1 MKLFGAK
8 IVGLALGLLGLNALS
23 LSAQYYSNGAIAAS
37 EHLYSIEGDHST
49 IIAPDYFEE
58 AGRSVGYYMS
68 RMRSGAGYG
77 LATPRA
83 VKVIV
88 NGRSLISNGMAMWT
102 PLRVEMV
109 GAPAQQSY
117 STPWLKQ
124 LSVHEYRHIA
134 QYTRLDRSAVGFIGK
149 LLGEQGSLLT
159 TGLLPFWF
167 LEGDATDAETQASL
181 FGRGVQPSF
190 SMHYRAVG
198 REVLE
203 GKNIDRWF
211 SGSYA
216 DYIPNH
222 YELGYRLVTHANQR
236 AGRYVWGDV
245 IDHSARRPYLIA
257 SHQQGMKRVLGVR
270 TPELFRETFMA
281 ANELWE
287 SAPHIAAATAWE
299 EQTSLLAAA
308 PEKGWQGYSHPMWW
322 GDKVVALYSS
332 LDEENRFVTIDTRTG
347 EIEKLATVGLV
358 STRPAISGN
367 SVWWSEYRQSTFF
380 NTRVGSVVRSY
391 NLDTHQLRTH
401 RLAENALYPT
411 PLPSG
416 DVAWVEYHPDGHYT
430 LHTPSG
436 DKEFADTSL
445 HDLAWDPTT
454 ERYYLIA
461 QEDNGMSILS
471 FDPADGSI
479 ATVRQ
484 PAFVTLSDLRA
495 EGGRLYFGSI
505 ASGIDN
511 AHSIDLRTL
520 SEVRLSEALYGAFAP
535 APSPDGE
542 RVAMTLYSAHGH
554 SLVVADNE
562 AVEEVEWS
570 TTPKSTINTP
580 NIDWGIPKID
590 TIDFTTTDLAESM
603 NKNPARRYSRLGH
616 LFRFHSYAPIVFDPE
631 EVMEG
636 AVEELGVGLTL
647 LSQNITGD
655 MIARAGYGYNATK
668 GQHASL
674 SLRYL
679 GFAPKFELS
688 AAWQQH
694 HPTPSNMVRGVVLA
708 GDTIAYVQRVKDGH
722 IYFDKAVPQQRP
734 PESRNLLT
742 LSGRAYLPIF
752 LGGGNITHH
761 LTPSLEV
768 SHTNALYWN
777 PAKESYDKGRTM
789 VYGSVQY
796 VNQARLAHR
805 DFLPRWGLALRATY
819 GAGLRGRE
827 TSVVSLFGRAYL
839 PGIGPN
845 HAITLRANYQDILG
859 EGYYTYFLGD
869 LQPRGLR
876 SSILPIDYYA
886 LSADYE
892 APLLY
897 PDRGLRGVLL
907 IKRVRAAIGYDLA
920 YYTSF
925 YARGDKLNDDGLP
938 RIYKQKRSTTSV
950 GGSVVFDV
958 VPVRMP
964 EQAEFSVRLSL
975 FVPSDTG
982 KPYFGASVEMPL

>member
-1 MKLFGAK
+1 M
-8 IVGLALGLLGLNALS
+8 
-23 LSAQYYSNGAIAAS
+23 
-37 EHLYSIEGDHST
+37 HSC
-49 IIAPDYFEE
+49 AE
-58 AGRSVGYYMS
+58 AWR
-68 RMRSGAGYG
+68 
-77 LATPRA
+77 
-83 VKVIV
+83 
-88 NGRSLISNGMAMWT
+88 
-102 PLRVEMV
+102 
-109 GAPAQQSY
+109 
-117 STPWLKQ
+117 
-124 LSVHEYRHIA
+124 
-134 QYTRLDRSAVGFIGK
+134 
-149 LLGEQGSLLT
+149 
-159 TGLLPFWF
+159 
-167 LEGDATDAETQASL
+167 
-181 FGRGVQPSF
+181 
-190 SMHYRAVG
+190 
-198 REVLE
+198 
-203 GKNIDRWF
+203 
-211 SGSYA
+211 
-216 DYIPNH
+216 
-222 YELGYRLVTHANQR
+222 
-236 AGRYVWGDV
+236 
-245 IDHSARRPYLIA
+245 
-257 SHQQGMKRVLGVR
+257 
-270 TPELFRETFMA
+270 
-281 ANELWE
+281 
-287 SAPHIAAATAWE
+287 
-299 EQTSLLAAA
+299 
-308 PEKGWQGYSHPMWW
+308 
-322 GDKVVALYSS
+322 
-332 LDEENRFVTIDTRTG
+332 
-347 EIEKLATVGLV
+347 
-358 STRPAISGN
+358 
-367 SVWWSEYRQSTFF
+367 
-380 NTRVGSVVRSY
+380 
-391 NLDTHQLRTH
+391 
-401 RLAENALYPT
+401 
-411 PLPSG
+411 
-416 DVAWVEYHPDGHYT
+416 
-430 LHTPSG
+430 
-436 DKEFADTSL
+436 
-445 HDLAWDPTT
+445 
-454 ERYYLIA
+454 
-461 QEDNGMSILS
+461 
-471 FDPADGSI
+471 
-479 ATVRQ
+479 
-484 PAFVTLSDLRA
+484 
-495 EGGRLYFGSI
+495 
-505 ASGIDN
+505 
-511 AHSIDLRTL
+511 
-520 SEVRLSEALYGAFAP
+520 
-535 APSPDGE
+535 
-542 RVAMTLYSAHGH
+542 
-554 SLVVADNE
+554 
-562 AVEEVEWS
+562 EWS

-590 TIDFTTTDLAESM
+590 TITFTTTDLAESV

-827 TSVVSLFGRAYL
+827 TSVMSLFGRAYL

-892 APLLY
+892 APIFY

-938 RIYKQKRSTTSV
+938 RIYT
-950 GGSVVFDV
+950 
-958 VPVRMP
+958 
-964 EQAEFSVRLSL
+964 E
-975 FVPSDTG
+975 
-982 KPYFGASVEMPL
+982 